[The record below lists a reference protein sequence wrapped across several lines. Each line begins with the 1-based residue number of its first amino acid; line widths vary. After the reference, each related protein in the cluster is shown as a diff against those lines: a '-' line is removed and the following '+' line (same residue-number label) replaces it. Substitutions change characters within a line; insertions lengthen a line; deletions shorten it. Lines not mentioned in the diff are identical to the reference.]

1 MALIIKSK
9 VWNKSNN
16 VVIDYSDKKF
26 TRFKKEIFQSGT
38 LYRKGDKLA
47 FKLIG
52 ALNTTDNSNE
62 VTNYI
67 NDQRLIKLVDIEKKD
82 GPSYTI
88 DCGDWSK
95 DIIELLDQSAT
106 YFLYKGSTIENFM
119 KDKHRYHI
127 LSQGDIVKIG
137 KIYLKVLHIKL
148 NKPDQKNI
156 KTSSNKE
163 ESDNNENEDENEN
176 ENDND
181 NNNDKSK
188 NNSNKVNVEDKD
200 ENNENK
206 NESEI
211 KNNFLVEEELNTDK
225 NKNGKRNGKK
235 IDLKRHFSESGF
247 ANIGKLINTKN
258 VNRSMIYSQKLNLT
272 QKTIDINS
280 INGTN
285 NFNKINKKKF
295 LRNRSDKKKKSKIK
309 NKNQTTMEQP
319 KTKNKICRICL
330 SGETNENKNPLI
342 CPCICKGSMK
352 YIHYLCLKNW
362 LNLKVES
369 ELGPNNNLETERP
382 TITYS
387 TNDIF
392 CELCKTK
399 LPDYVKHNGK
409 LYNVSFYKP
418 KYEQFIVLESV
429 RNDNRRT
436 RFIHIIPLSSYSM
449 HRIGRLNN
457 CDLSLPDSSISR
469 VHCCFYIENNQLV
482 LENNSKFGTK
492 VLIQN
497 RKINLIPDY
506 PLCIE
511 TQNTYLKIYVEKKF
525 SLLGCCDASTK
536 SYVTMHPYQNQNQK
550 GFDLFCSMVFKDD
563 DESDSDDEEE
573 KEEKGEK
580 EEKEEKEDK
589 EEKADENI
597 NLIDNNKNIDKNKD
611 NNESRKEDKK
621 SQEIKKETNNETKR
635 DDINSKN
642 QKKKDKNKDVKKNRK
657 NNDEEVK
664 EENKK
669 LKKEEKNLININM
682 NDDKKSTKK
691 SNSRKQEED
700 KILIEKNI
708 DKKSIDNKSVNKEK
722 EELID
727 KESKKEEKK
736 SNYYS
741 SSKDEIIEKN
751 KQNIENEEKLDKNNT
766 KQSINYNIIK
776 NKDIKDSI
784 TRNKEEKSEIKKD
797 KKSIKLITNLISDN
811 NNDTKKINNKETE
824 NPQYLIQVESEEN
837 IEKEKKNIINFF
849 DTNDERTLKGHINNL
864 NKNSIDIES
873 EKSNEMNNSKLNKF
887 INLDKINNLSYR
899 RINDKID
906 NNTFSVANNYESIF
920 GLIPNEKNESSL
932 LLAPKHNKNI
942 KFENYNI
949 QFDSEKVTNRKSSNK
964 IWDKFNWNFNG

>member
-1 MALIIKSK
+1 MSLIIKSK
-9 VWNKSNN
+9 FYNKSNN
-16 VVIDYSDKKF
+16 VVIDYSEKNF
-26 TRFKKEIFQSGT
+26 VRQQKEIKDSGT
-38 LYRKGDKLA
+38 LCRKGDKLS
-47 FKLIG
+47 FKIVG
-52 ALNTTDNSNE
+52 ALNTSNNSNE
-62 VTNYI
+62 NTNYM
-67 NDQRLIKLVDIEKKD
+67 NENRLVDLISIEKKD
-82 GPSYTI
+82 GPNFDI
-88 DCGDWSK
+88 DCGEWSK
-95 DIIELLDQSAT
+95 DIIELLDQNAT

-225 NKNGKRNGKK
+225 NKNGKK
-235 IDLKRHFSESGF
+235 IDIKRYFSESGF
-247 ANIGKLINTKN
+247 TSIGKLINTKN

-280 INGTN
+280 INGTD

-295 LRNRSDKKKKSKIK
+295 LRNRNDKKKKSKIK
-309 NKNQTTMEQP
+309 NKNQTTMEQS

-369 ELGPNNNLETERP
+369 ELGPNINLETERP

-589 EEKADENI
+589 EEMADENI

-741 SSKDEIIEKN
+741 STKDEIIEKN

-873 EKSNEMNNSKLNKF
+873 DKSNEMNNSKLNKF

>member
-1 MALIIKSK
+1 
-9 VWNKSNN
+9 
-16 VVIDYSDKKF
+16 
-26 TRFKKEIFQSGT
+26 
-38 LYRKGDKLA
+38 
-47 FKLIG
+47 
-52 ALNTTDNSNE
+52 
-62 VTNYI
+62 
-67 NDQRLIKLVDIEKKD
+67 
-82 GPSYTI
+82 
-88 DCGDWSK
+88 
-95 DIIELLDQSAT
+95 
-106 YFLYKGSTIENFM
+106 
-119 KDKHRYHI
+119 
-127 LSQGDIVKIG
+127 
-137 KIYLKVLHIKL
+137 
-148 NKPDQKNI
+148 
-156 KTSSNKE
+156 
-163 ESDNNENEDENEN
+163 
-176 ENDND
+176 
-181 NNNDKSK
+181 
-188 NNSNKVNVEDKD
+188 
-200 ENNENK
+200 
-206 NESEI
+206 
-211 KNNFLVEEELNTDK
+211 
-225 NKNGKRNGKK
+225 
-235 IDLKRHFSESGF
+235 
-247 ANIGKLINTKN
+247 
-258 VNRSMIYSQKLNLT
+258 
-272 QKTIDINS
+272 
-280 INGTN
+280 
-285 NFNKINKKKF
+285 
-295 LRNRSDKKKKSKIK
+295 
-309 NKNQTTMEQP
+309 
-319 KTKNKICRICL
+319 
-330 SGETNENKNPLI
+330 
-342 CPCICKGSMK
+342 
-352 YIHYLCLKNW
+352 
-362 LNLKVES
+362 
-369 ELGPNNNLETERP
+369 
-382 TITYS
+382 
-387 TNDIF
+387 
-392 CELCKTK
+392 
-399 LPDYVKHNGK
+399 
-409 LYNVSFYKP
+409 
-418 KYEQFIVLESV
+418 
-429 RNDNRRT
+429 
-436 RFIHIIPLSSYSM
+436 M

-621 SQEIKKETNNETKR
+621 SEEIKKETNNETKR

-642 QKKKDKNKDVKKNRK
+642 QKKKDKNKDVKKKRK
-657 NNDEEVK
+657 NNDEEAK

-873 EKSNEMNNSKLNKF
+873 DKSNEMNNSKLNKF

>member
-225 NKNGKRNGKK
+225 NKNGKK
-235 IDLKRHFSESGF
+235 IGIKRYFSESGF
-247 ANIGKLINTKN
+247 TSIGKLINTKN

-280 INGTN
+280 INGTD

-295 LRNRSDKKKKSKIK
+295 LRNRNDKKKKSKIK
-309 NKNQTTMEQP
+309 NKNQTTMEQS

-369 ELGPNNNLETERP
+369 ELGPNINLETERP

-741 SSKDEIIEKN
+741 STKDEIIEKN

-873 EKSNEMNNSKLNKF
+873 DKSNEMNNSKLNKF